1 MTDEYVSDMVA
12 LVLNIKVFNKTEG
25 KIIIGYPSKK
35 YSEKDFLN
43 EGQTLLNNVALAVGN
58 LIERKQIRDSEANT
72 RRQMERTDGL
82 HSLGKIT
89 AGIAHE
95 LNTLLANILVFAELL
110 TEKITDSDVVRDL
123 DKIMDSA
130 IFSREIVNKLMF
142 FACEMPQEMKTIKLI
157 PVVTNVLKLLGP
169 SLRSEKIKLNKT
181 FDNEK
186 IELRTDTVPIAFC
199 MQFGL
204 YLLN

>member
-43 EGQTLLNNVALAVGN
+43 EEQTLLNNVALAVGN

-110 TEKITDSDVVRDL
+110 TEKSQIVML
-123 DKIMDSA
+123 
-130 IFSREIVNKLMF
+130 FEI
-142 FACEMPQEMKTIKLI
+142 
-157 PVVTNVLKLLGP
+157 
-169 SLRSEKIKLNKT
+169 
-181 FDNEK
+181 
-186 IELRTDTVPIAFC
+186 
-199 MQFGL
+199 
-204 YLLN
+204 

>member
-1 MTDEYVSDMVA
+1 
-12 LVLNIKVFNKTEG
+12 
-25 KIIIGYPSKK
+25 
-35 YSEKDFLN
+35 
-43 EGQTLLNNVALAVGN
+43 
-58 LIERKQIRDSEANT
+58 
-72 RRQMERTDGL
+72 MERTDGL

-157 PVVTNVLKLLGP
+157 PVVTNVLKLLEP

>member
-1 MTDEYVSDMVA
+1 
-12 LVLNIKVFNKTEG
+12 
-25 KIIIGYPSKK
+25 
-35 YSEKDFLN
+35 
-43 EGQTLLNNVALAVGN
+43 
-58 LIERKQIRDSEANT
+58 
-72 RRQMERTDGL
+72 
-82 HSLGKIT
+82 
-89 AGIAHE
+89 
-95 LNTLLANILVFAELL
+95 
-110 TEKITDSDVVRDL
+110 
-123 DKIMDSA
+123 MDSA

-186 IELRTDTVPIAFC
+186 IELRTDTVLIAFC

>member
-1 MTDEYVSDMVA
+1 
-12 LVLNIKVFNKTEG
+12 
-25 KIIIGYPSKK
+25 
-35 YSEKDFLN
+35 
-43 EGQTLLNNVALAVGN
+43 
-58 LIERKQIRDSEANT
+58 
-72 RRQMERTDGL
+72 MERTDGL

-95 LNTLLANILVFAELL
+95 LNTPLANILVFAELL
-110 TEKITDSDVVRDL
+110 TEKITNSDVVRDL

-130 IFSREIVNKLMF
+130 IFSREIVKKLMF
-142 FACEMPQEMKTIKLI
+142 FACEMPQDMKTIKLI
-157 PVVTNVLKLLGP
+157 PVVTNVLRLLGP

-186 IELRTDTVPIAFC
+186 IELEADTVPIAFC